1 MATGSGNAY
10 VTATAANS
18 TEVAVDAAAAITFH
32 VPSTSA
38 APLYIEV
45 NNNGSEELHAADEG
59 FVIPAGSSDTVYAS
73 TPSSGI
79 TSFLPKGV
87 GDTATYSWGRKSI

>member
-10 VTATAANS
+10 VTATSAN
-18 TEVAVDAAAAITFH
+18 TTPVTLDAAAAVTFN

-38 APLYIEV
+38 APLYIEGRCSQD
-45 NNNGSEELHAADEG
+45 NLHDADEG
-59 FVIPAGSSDTVYAS
+59 IIVPAGSSITIYAVS
-73 TPSSGI
+73 LRNPI

-87 GDTATYSWGRKSI
+87 GGTATYSWGRASI